1 MRLLRQ
7 SCASTDP
14 VPRKSKRRQSGFSF
28 VSLPFSAEIAIIF
41 TILQKDFSMSNRK
54 HIENVI
60 EQSAYKDELR
70 EVFSDHFDDAT
81 NPVFGRRT
89 QTTVLQTRARDKSVE
104 R

>member
-1 MRLLRQ
+1 
-7 SCASTDP
+7 
-14 VPRKSKRRQSGFSF
+14 
-28 VSLPFSAEIAIIF
+28 
-41 TILQKDFSMSNRK
+41 MSNRK

-81 NPVFGRRT
+81 KPVFGRRT
-89 QTTVLQTRARDKSVE
+89 QTTVLQTRARDKSVG

>member
-1 MRLLRQ
+1 
-7 SCASTDP
+7 
-14 VPRKSKRRQSGFSF
+14 
-28 VSLPFSAEIAIIF
+28 
-41 TILQKDFSMSNRK
+41 MSNRK

-81 NPVFGRRT
+81 KPVFGRRT
-89 QTTVLQTRARDKSVE
+89 QTTVLQTRARGKSVE